1 MKVAALA
8 LAALMVGSI
17 AMAADTEAGGAA
29 KTETS
34 TNPITGT
41 ETTETKAEAKS
52 KDAAG
57 NTHKVKKVKKVKK
70 HTDGSTE
77 TSTESHD
84 SMGK

>member
-1 MKVAALA
+1 MKVLA
-8 LAALMVGSI
+8 FAMCALMVGSI
-17 AMAADTEAGGAA
+17 AMAADTEAGGTA

-34 TNPITGT
+34 TNPMGT

-57 NTHKVKKVKKVKK
+57 HTHKVKKVKKVKK

-77 TSTESHD
+77 TSTESKD
-84 SMGK
+84 SMSK